1 VTHVDYSAR
10 VQTISA
16 GQNPLFHALLRRFE
30 QKTGC
35 PVLVNTSFNVR
46 GEPVVCTPDDAYRCF
61 VNTEMDYL
69 AIGSFLL
76 ERTAQPARG
85 VKPSFHPV
93 PD

>member
-1 VTHVDYSAR
+1 VAVD
-10 VQTISA
+10 
-16 GQNPLFHALLRRFE
+16 QNPIFHSLLNRFE

-35 PVLVNTSFNVR
+35 PVLMNTSFNVR

-76 ERTAQPARG
+76 ERHAQPQK
-85 VKPSFHPV
+85 VVPQKFHPV

>member
-1 VTHVDYSAR
+1 MKPLLVSGILLLALPVFALDGQFGIHDHATVTVCDGKYY
-10 VQTISA
+10 TY
-16 GQNPLFHALLRRFE
+16 GTGGNPLVF
-30 QKTGC
+30 
-35 PVLVNTSFNVR
+35 
-46 GEPVVCTPDDAYRCF
+46 TPDDAYRCF

-76 ERTAQPARG
+76 ERTVQPARG